1 MRRNRVGVSGSLI
14 FVCDAASR
22 DDGGLSRAWRR
33 FEEVL
38 VATPAG
44 WMRALWWD
52 RRGVTAVEYGLIVA
66 LVAVVIVSSL
76 TRMGLSLSG
85 VFSTAAT
92 KL

>member
-1 MRRNRVGVSGSLI
+1 
-14 FVCDAASR
+14 
-22 DDGGLSRAWRR
+22 
-33 FEEVL
+33 
-38 VATPAG
+38 
-44 WMRALWWD
+44 MRAVWWD